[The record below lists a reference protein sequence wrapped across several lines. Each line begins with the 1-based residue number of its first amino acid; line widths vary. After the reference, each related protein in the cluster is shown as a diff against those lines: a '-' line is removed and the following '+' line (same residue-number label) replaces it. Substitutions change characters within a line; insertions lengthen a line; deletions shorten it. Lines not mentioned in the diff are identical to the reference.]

1 MVQIYCGVYSKQFN
15 KTKPKAFRFSSV
27 VNTQHILCRAEPLAV
42 GRTVVH
48 RLGVGNKIIKHVSC

>member
-1 MVQIYCGVYSKQFN
+1 MVQIYCGVDSKQFN

-27 VNTQHILCRAEPLAV
+27 VNTQHILCTAKPLAV
-42 GRTVVH
+42 SQTLVH

>member
-27 VNTQHILCRAEPLAV
+27 VNTQVYSLQSQASDCRSDC
-42 GRTVVH
+42 G
-48 RLGVGNKIIKHVSC
+48 S

>member
-1 MVQIYCGVYSKQFN
+1 MVQIYCSVYSKQFN

-27 VNTQHILCRAEPLAV
+27 VIIQHILCRAKPLTV

-48 RLGVGNKIIKHVSC
+48 RPDVGNKIIKHVLC